1 MLDENIKYMML
12 QYLDEEEKIIGLPID
27 EFIPVACILVL
38 SFFCKILLTGVIISF
53 CFVKI
58 MRRLKQNK
66 GKGFLYILAY
76 WHGNELVGKV
86 IFPSFPK
93 STDRYFI

>member
-1 MLDENIKYMML
+1 MSDEAKYLML

-38 SFFCKILLTGVIISF
+38 SFFCKCLLTGVIIAF
-53 CFVKI
+53 FTARI
-58 MRRLKQNK
+58 MRHFKQSR
-66 GKGFLYILAY
+66 GKGFLFITAY
-76 WHGNELVGKV
+76 WHGNELIGKI